1 MTRSRLPPQSFS
13 ICCFAIA
20 AADKL
25 QSHVEGFAGVVP
37 ADDAAAAV
45 EIGGDADVVDANEL
59 HGIIDMV
66 DEVFDRGGRITRVL
80 LVDLG
85 VFLVVLCAIIGRKAR
100 QRGLEA
106 RPLARA
112 RWFRQVVFFS

>member
-1 MTRSRLPPQSFS
+1 MSIELFLQFRRDPLDFVHDPQQVAAPEFFYLLFS
-13 ICCFAIA
+13 IA
-20 AADKL
+20 AADEL

-45 EIGGDADVVDANEL
+45 EVGGDADVVDADEL

-85 VFLVVLCAIIGRKAR
+85 VFLFVLCAVIG
-100 QRGLEA
+100 
-106 RPLARA
+106 
-112 RWFRQVVFFS
+112 